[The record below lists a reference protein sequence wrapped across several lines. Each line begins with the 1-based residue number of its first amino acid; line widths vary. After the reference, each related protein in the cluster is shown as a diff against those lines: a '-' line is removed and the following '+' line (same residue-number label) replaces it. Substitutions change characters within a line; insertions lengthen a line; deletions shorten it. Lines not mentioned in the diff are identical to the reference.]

1 MKENIKPAIVAVA
14 YNRPASLK
22 RLLDS
27 IGKAWYEESD
37 ILLIISIDYS
47 RDNSEVVKVAENFWW
62 KYGEKKIV
70 THTNN
75 LGLRRHILECGNYAV
90 KYGAAIILEDDLV
103 VAPDFYGYA
112 KSAQNFYCGEERIA
126 GVALYSHE
134 WNGYARKRFM
144 PVLGN
149 GDVYFGQF
157 SVTWGQCWT
166 GKQWSDFISWYKEN
180 QELHIQNNMPASIC
194 DWSVNSW
201 GKYFVYYII
210 VKNKYYVMP
219 YHALSTCFSEAGV
232 HTNNISLDNQVRLQ
246 YGIKKYQF
254 VGFEDGVH
262 YDIFFENMDMGR
274 FLKKATGDEKDICV
288 NLYGLKSRDMEKK
301 YKYIL
306 TTQKRRGKM
315 IRSFARQMRPIEMN
329 IIYDIPGDE
338 IFLYENSECTGK
350 RKVDVFR
357 KLNYEA
363 QGMPWQEALYYG
375 LIRAIYGAGMIIE
388 AWLKNGKK
396 R

>member
-103 VAPDFYGYA
+103 VAPDFYGYV
-112 KSAQNFYCGEERIA
+112 KSAQNFYCEEERIA
-126 GVALYSHE
+126 GVALYNHE

-210 VKNKYYVMP
+210 AKNKYYVMP

-254 VGFEDGVH
+254 VGFEDGIH

-301 YKYIL
+301 YRYIL

-338 IFLYENSECTGK
+338 IFLYENIEYTGK
-350 RKVDVFR
+350 GKIDVFR
-357 KLNYEA
+357 TLNYEA

-388 AWLKNGKK
+388 AWLKDGKK

>member
-1 MKENIKPAIVAVA
+1 
-14 YNRPASLK
+14 
-22 RLLDS
+22 
-27 IGKAWYEESD
+27 
-37 ILLIISIDYS
+37 
-47 RDNSEVVKVAENFWW
+47 
-62 KYGEKKIV
+62 
-70 THTNN
+70 
-75 LGLRRHILECGNYAV
+75 
-90 KYGAAIILEDDLV
+90 
-103 VAPDFYGYA
+103 
-112 KSAQNFYCGEERIA
+112 
-126 GVALYSHE
+126 
-134 WNGYARKRFM
+134 
-144 PVLGN
+144 
-149 GDVYFGQF
+149 
-157 SVTWGQCWT
+157 
-166 GKQWSDFISWYKEN
+166 
-180 QELHIQNNMPASIC
+180 
-194 DWSVNSW
+194 
-201 GKYFVYYII
+201 
-210 VKNKYYVMP
+210 MP

-301 YKYIL
+301 YRYIL
-306 TTQKRRGKM
+306 TTKKRRGKM

>member
-1 MKENIKPAIVAVA
+1 MKENINPAIVVVA

-22 RLLDS
+22 RLLNS

-47 RDNSEVVKVAENFWW
+47 RDNGEVIKAAENFWW

-70 THTNN
+70 THANN

-90 KYGAAIILEDDLV
+90 EYGAAIILEDDLV
-103 VAPDFYGYA
+103 VAPDFYNYA
-112 KSAQNFYCGEERIA
+112 KAAQNFYREEERIA

-134 WNGYARKRFM
+134 WNGYARKKFM

-166 GKQWSDFISWYKEN
+166 GKQWSDFISWYQEN

-194 DWSVNSW
+194 NWSVNSW

-210 VKNKYYVMP
+210 EKNKYYVMP

-246 YGIKKYQF
+246 YGIKRYRF
-254 VGFEDGVH
+254 VSFEEGVH

-274 FLKKATGDEKDICV
+274 CLKKATGDEKDICV
-288 NLYGLKSRDMEKK
+288 NLYGLKNRDLEKE
-301 YKYIL
+301 YKYTL
-306 TTQKRRGKM
+306 TTQKRKGKM

-350 RKVDVFR
+350 GKIDVFR

-375 LIRAIYGAGMIIE
+375 LIRAVYGARMMIE
-388 AWLKNGKK
+388 AWLKDGKK